1 MTAEAAFESLA
12 PAVRN
17 ILEETGIRNPTPP
30 QVQAWPLISKGEDV
44 LVIAPTGS
52 GKTEAALL
60 PLLGKVV
67 SEGHG
72 EGISLLYITPMR
84 ALNRD
89 MLKRLQTWSSRLGLS
104 VDIRHGDTPQSQR
117 ARQAAHPPDVMVT
130 TPETLQAIL
139 PGRRMRSNLSHLK
152 AVVVDELHNLVES
165 KRGVQLCVGLQ
176 RLKRVAPAFQLVA
189 LSATV
194 GTPEVAARF
203 LFGDGERAVV
213 KVETPKE
220 FAYAIEYP
228 VPDQAT
234 QTAAK
239 ETYSA
244 PDLAARLSR
253 INELIESH
261 ASTLIFVN
269 SRTVAEMLGDKL
281 ARLRKD
287 VAVHHG
293 SLPREERERVEQGF
307 KDGRIKALVCVP
319 EDELL
324 VTSGGVV
331 RAKEISVGD
340 RILSHDVEGMRSE
353 FGSVVRR
360 YERTSLDILEI
371 KHEFGTLRLTP
382 NHPVLCLGPQGP
394 VWKPAELLRED
405 DALVTVGR
413 MEGEPVYTHSLVEY
427 GNLFADN
434 SDIIDLGYLPEKSG
448 SRVTRLN
455 KLKTLMTD
463 GDLSKLMTRVHTTQA
478 RYSFPKHVDA
488 KLGYLMGF
496 LKSDGEKHLRFFNSD
511 AAKISRIRDI
521 LSEIYDGTPYQTFNG
536 EARYRANSPR
546 LVLQAHS
553 LPLINLF
560 QNMWNTLPMTREF
573 FAGFLAAYLDGD
585 GCLVVRDGNRLEQI
599 QFVTFNPINKEYL
612 IHALLSLGFKPKLW
626 KANGVSGPGFCVS
639 LVYKDDKSR
648 FLALVNGLSVKVSRL
663 GEVKLGN
670 KLTTYYGLGPY
681 LRSARKKLEISSYR
695 LWKEI
700 GYSTKYESKRRGVT
714 RDVLGRINGLLKSDL
729 IGSLTRGDFCVSQV
743 KSIHALHKETR
754 VLNFEVEG
762 THTYAVS
769 GVVTHNCTSTLELGI
784 DVGSVDLVVQY
795 MSPRQVTSL
804 VQRVG
809 RSGHRPGRVSKG
821 VLVTVSADDILESS
835 ASITSAG
842 QGRIE
847 PTRPYVN
854 SLDVLAHQVAGYLMD
869 FETMEPSRILQEVR
883 RAAPFSGLSE
893 DAFSRT
899 VQYLAD
905 MRKIRFD
912 GKLLSRTRMTR
923 DYYYENLS
931 MIPDETRYLVV
942 DVSTNQSIGILGE
955 EQVLLRTKVG
965 VHFILKG
972 RVWQVEQVAEDR
984 KIYVTPV
991 EDPLAAVPGW
1001 DGEMLPIPFELA
1013 TEAGRLRREISEAL
1027 DMGEEAVKE
1036 TMKHIPGDAA
1046 SRALVVDEIAEHK
1059 KMGAPVPSDKLVLFE
1074 GFGKYLVVH
1083 LCFGE
1088 RVNRTFAYVFE
1099 EILSRRGL
1107 VRVWWLDGYRLL
1119 MELTTDT
1126 EELELKQVATEL
1138 MGLSPEE
1145 LEKTYAVAAQ
1155 RNFPFPTRVKF
1166 VAERF
1171 GALKRGKLIAH
1182 PNLCSLPTR
1191 FEKTPIFEEALQE
1204 TGRDLIDMERG
1215 KLILAEVAK
1224 GRITVET
1231 FLAGER
1237 PTPIAY
1243 NLLYR
1248 YLEVPEAVAP
1258 DSLGKSSY
1266 QRMKASIFGT
1276 EMSLL
1281 CIKCGADQGQTTVGD
1296 LVEEPRCR
1304 ECGSGL
1310 LAPCFWGTAKLGSLM
1325 KKREERGP
1333 LNEEERSE
1341 LSKARRAADLVLS
1354 YGKKAVVAQTVYG
1367 IGPQTA
1373 SRILAE
1379 MHDDE
1384 EAFYRDL
1391 LEAKIRFV
1399 TTRQFWGS

>member
-1 MTAEAAFESLA
+1 MQLTAEAAFESLS
-12 PAVRN
+12 PAVRS
-17 ILEETGIRNPTPP
+17 ILEETGIRKPTPP
-30 QVQAWPLISKGEDV
+30 QAQAWPLISKGEDV

-60 PLLGKVV
+60 PLLGRVA

-89 MLKRLQTWSSRLGLS
+89 MLRRLQTWSSRLGLS
-104 VDIRHGDTPQSQR
+104 ADIRHGDTPQSQR

-139 PGRRMRSNLSHLK
+139 PGRRMRNNLSHLK

-176 RLKRVAPAFQLVA
+176 RLRRVAPAFQLVA

-203 LFGDGERAVV
+203 LFGDGKRAVV

-220 FAYAIEYP
+220 FDYAIEYP
-228 VPDQAT
+228 VPDPAA

-253 INELIESH
+253 INGLIESH
-261 ASTLIFVN
+261 TSTLIFVN

-307 KDGRIKALVCVP
+307 KDGRIKALVC
-319 EDELL
+319 
-324 VTSGGVV
+324 
-331 RAKEISVGD
+331 
-340 RILSHDVEGMRSE
+340 
-353 FGSVVRR
+353 
-360 YERTSLDILEI
+360 
-371 KHEFGTLRLTP
+371 
-382 NHPVLCLGPQGP
+382 
-394 VWKPAELLRED
+394 
-405 DALVTVGR
+405 
-413 MEGEPVYTHSLVEY
+413 
-427 GNLFADN
+427 
-434 SDIIDLGYLPEKSG
+434 
-448 SRVTRLN
+448 
-455 KLKTLMTD
+455 
-463 GDLSKLMTRVHTTQA
+463 
-478 RYSFPKHVDA
+478 
-488 KLGYLMGF
+488 
-496 LKSDGEKHLRFFNSD
+496 
-511 AAKISRIRDI
+511 
-521 LSEIYDGTPYQTFNG
+521 
-536 EARYRANSPR
+536 
-546 LVLQAHS
+546 
-553 LPLINLF
+553 
-560 QNMWNTLPMTREF
+560 
-573 FAGFLAAYLDGD
+573 
-585 GCLVVRDGNRLEQI
+585 
-599 QFVTFNPINKEYL
+599 
-612 IHALLSLGFKPKLW
+612 
-626 KANGVSGPGFCVS
+626 
-639 LVYKDDKSR
+639 
-648 FLALVNGLSVKVSRL
+648 
-663 GEVKLGN
+663 
-670 KLTTYYGLGPY
+670 
-681 LRSARKKLEISSYR
+681 
-695 LWKEI
+695 
-700 GYSTKYESKRRGVT
+700 
-714 RDVLGRINGLLKSDL
+714 
-729 IGSLTRGDFCVSQV
+729 
-743 KSIHALHKETR
+743 
-754 VLNFEVEG
+754 
-762 THTYAVS
+762 
-769 GVVTHNCTSTLELGI
+769 TSTLELGI

-809 RSGHRPGRVSKG
+809 RSGHRLGRVSKG

-847 PTRPYVN
+847 PTRPYSN

-869 FETMEPSRILQEVR
+869 FETMESDKILQEVR
-883 RAAPFSGLSE
+883 RAAPFSALPE

-899 VQYLAD
+899 VRYLAD
-905 MRKIRFD
+905 LRKIRLD
-912 GKLLSRTRMTR
+912 GELLSRTRMTR

-972 RVWQVEQVAEDR
+972 RVWQVEQIAEDR

-1027 DMGEEAVKE
+1027 EKGEEAVEE
-1036 TMKHIPGDAA
+1036 TMERIPGDSA
-1046 SRALVVDEIAEHK
+1046 SRALVVDEISEHR

-1074 GFGKYLVVH
+1074 GFGKYLVIH

-1088 RVNRTFAYVFE
+1088 SVNRTFAYVFE

-1126 EELELKQVATEL
+1126 EELDLKEIAGEL

-1145 LEKTYAVAAQ
+1145 LERTYAVAAQ

-1215 KLILAEVAK
+1215 KQVLAEVAR
-1224 GRITVET
+1224 GGISVET

-1258 DSLGKSSY
+1258 DSLGRSSY

-1276 EMSLL
+1276 EVSLL
-1281 CIKCGADQGQTTVGD
+1281 CIKCGADQGQTSVGE
-1296 LVEEPRCR
+1296 LPEEPRCR

-1310 LAPCFWGTAKLGSLM
+1310 LAPCFWGTAKLGGLM
-1325 KKREERGP
+1325 KKRDERAQ
-1333 LNEEERSE
+1333 LSEEERSE

-1379 MHDDE
+1379 MRDDE
-1384 EAFYRDL
+1384 EVFYRDL

-1399 TTRQFWGS
+1399 TTRQYWGS